1 MAKKRGKKKGKSRK
15 KDRKSKAKRR
25 KFISKISRDGKISK
39 KEGRKAAKKGISLR
53 KIQNRHVGDHREASR
68 NYQRNVKPSA
78 RNSSGQRKPSYEPL
92 KIKRGAQQA
101 DDRLRGRSS
110 SSRSAPKPRSKP
122 KVRSSSPSAPT
133 SNYSSQANDLL
144 SSYDDQLAGIMGDGG
159 GGYDEMVDPL
169 TFQYAASSL
178 VEPGNNLTIGAATDA
193 EKTPSTDK
201 FKRRRKKRG
210 SRLLRQ
216 IKKQRSNF
224 GGFTGTAPAL
234 ASGTAASSFGNI

>member
-1 MAKKRGKKKGKSRK
+1 MAKKRGKKGKSK
-15 KDRKSKAKRR
+15 KKNKKAKAKRL
-25 KFISKISRDGKISK
+25 KFINKISKDGKISK
-39 KEGRKAAKKGISLR
+39 KEGQKAAKKGISLN
-53 KIQNRHVGDHREASR
+53 KIRNKRISAHREASR
-68 NYQRNVKPSA
+68 NYQRNVMPSA

-122 KVRSSSPSAPT
+122 KVRSSSASAPT
-133 SNYSSQANDLL
+133 SNYASQANDLL

-159 GGYDEMVDPL
+159 GGYDEMIDPL

-193 EKTPSTDK
+193 EKTSSTDK

-210 SRLLRQ
+210 SRLLKQ
-216 IKKQRSNF
+216 IKKQRSGF
-224 GGFTGTAPAL
+224 GGFTGTAPAV
-234 ASGTAASSFGNI
+234 ASGAAASSFGNI